1 MSNVVRAIDIRPVTD
16 SKGTTDVEIKIGV
29 VDTPKE
35 LSIDTEES
43 AEAISKTVQAAIK
56 DGTLLALTDSR
67 GRTFL
72 VPAAKIAY
80 VEIGPGTS
88 RKVGFG
94 QPA

>member
-1 MSNVVRAIDIRPVTD
+1 M
-16 SKGTTDVEIKIGV
+16 KGIAAVEIKIGV

-35 LSIDTEES
+35 LAIDSEES
-43 AEAISKTVQAAIK
+43 AEAITKAVTSALKE
-56 DGTLLALTDSR
+56 GSLLSLTDSR

-72 VPAAKIAY
+72 VPSAKIAY

>member
-1 MSNVVRAIDIRPVTD
+1 M
-16 SKGTTDVEIKIGV
+16 EIKIGI

-35 LSIDTEES
+35 ISVDSDES
-43 AEAISKTVQAAIK
+43 VEAITKAVQAALK
-56 DGTLLALTDSR
+56 DGTLLTLTDTR

-72 VPAAKIAY
+72 VPAGKVGY
-80 VEIGPGTS
+80 VEIGPGSS

>member
-1 MSNVVRAIDIRPVTD
+1 M
-16 SKGTTDVEIKIGV
+16 EIKIGV

-35 LSIDTEES
+35 LSIDSEES
-43 AEAISKTVQAAIK
+43 VEAITKAIHNAVK
-56 DGTLLALTDSR
+56 EGGLLTLVDSH

-72 VPAAKIAY
+72 MPSSRIGY
-80 VEIGPGTS
+80 VEIGPGSS

>member
-1 MSNVVRAIDIRPVTD
+1 
-16 SKGTTDVEIKIGV
+16 VEIKIGV

-35 LSIDTEES
+35 LSIDSEES
-43 AEAISKTVQAAIK
+43 AEAIAKAVESAIK
-56 DGTLLALTDSR
+56 DGNLLTLNDSR
-67 GRTFL
+67 GRTYL
-72 VPAAKIAY
+72 LPAEKIAY

>member
-1 MSNVVRAIDIRPVTD
+1 
-16 SKGTTDVEIKIGV
+16 VEIKIGV

-43 AEAISKTVQAAIK
+43 AEAIVTAVEAAIK
-56 DGTLLALTDSR
+56 DGALLALADSR

-72 VPAAKIAY
+72 IPAAKIAY
-80 VEIGPGTS
+80 VEIGQGTS

>member
-1 MSNVVRAIDIRPVTD
+1 
-16 SKGTTDVEIKIGV
+16 VEIKIGV

-35 LSIDTEES
+35 LSIDSEES
-43 AEAISKTVQAAIK
+43 ADAIAKAVQSAIK
-56 DGTLLALTDSR
+56 DGNLLTLNDSR

-72 VPAAKIAY
+72 IPAEKIAY

>member
-1 MSNVVRAIDIRPVTD
+1 M
-16 SKGTTDVEIKIGV
+16 EIKIGV

-35 LSIDTEES
+35 LSIDSEES
-43 AEAISKTVQAAIK
+43 AEAIAKAVQSAIK
-56 DGTLLALTDSR
+56 DGNLLTLDDSR
-67 GRTFL
+67 GRTYL
-72 VPAAKIAY
+72 VPAEKIAY

>member
-1 MSNVVRAIDIRPVTD
+1 M
-16 SKGTTDVEIKIGV
+16 EIKIGV

-35 LSIDTEES
+35 LAIDTEET
-43 AEAISKTVQAAIK
+43 AEAITKAVQSAIK
-56 DGTLLALTDSR
+56 DGALLTLTDSR
-67 GRTFL
+67 GRTYL
-72 VPAAKIAY
+72 VPSAKIAY

>member
-1 MSNVVRAIDIRPVTD
+1 M
-16 SKGTTDVEIKIGV
+16 EIKIGV
-29 VDTPKE
+29 IDTAKE

-43 AEAISKTVQAAIK
+43 AEAIAATVQSAIK
-56 DGTLLALTDSR
+56 DGGLLTLADSR
-67 GRTFL
+67 GRTYL
-72 VPAAKIAY
+72 VPSAKIAY

>member
-1 MSNVVRAIDIRPVTD
+1 
-16 SKGTTDVEIKIGV
+16 VEIKIGI

-43 AEAISKTVQAAIK
+43 AEAITATVQSAIQ
-56 DGTLLALTDSR
+56 DGGLLTLADSR
-67 GRTFL
+67 GRTYL
-72 VPAAKIAY
+72 VPSMKIAY

>member
-1 MSNVVRAIDIRPVTD
+1 M
-16 SKGTTDVEIKIGV
+16 EIKIGI

-43 AEAISKTVQAAIK
+43 AEAVTATVQSAIK
-56 DGTLLALTDSR
+56 DGGLLTLADSR
-67 GRTFL
+67 GRTYL
-72 VPAAKIAY
+72 VPSAKIAY
-80 VEIGPGTS
+80 VEIGPGSS

>member
-1 MSNVVRAIDIRPVTD
+1 M
-16 SKGTTDVEIKIGV
+16 EIKIGI

-35 LSIDTEES
+35 ISVDSDES
-43 AEAISKTVQAAIK
+43 VEAITKAVQSALK
-56 DGTLLALTDSR
+56 DGSLLTLTDSR

-72 VPAAKIAY
+72 VPSSKIAY
-80 VEIGPGTS
+80 VEIGPGGS

>member
-1 MSNVVRAIDIRPVTD
+1 M
-16 SKGTTDVEIKIGV
+16 EIKIGV

-35 LSIDTEES
+35 LSIDSEDS
-43 AEAISKTVQAAIK
+43 AEAIATAVQSAIK
-56 DGTLLALTDSR
+56 DGNVLTLTDSR
-67 GRTFL
+67 GRTYL
-72 VPAAKIAY
+72 VPAQRIAY

>member
-1 MSNVVRAIDIRPVTD
+1 M
-16 SKGTTDVEIKIGV
+16 EIKIGV

-35 LSIDTEES
+35 RSIDSEES
-43 AEAISKTVQAAIK
+43 AEAIAKAVQSAIK
-56 DGTLLALTDSR
+56 DGNLLTLDDSR
-67 GRTFL
+67 GRTYL
-72 VPAAKIAY
+72 VPAEKIAY

>member
-1 MSNVVRAIDIRPVTD
+1 M
-16 SKGTTDVEIKIGV
+16 EIKIGV

-43 AEAISKTVQAAIK
+43 AEAIAATVQSAIK
-56 DGTLLALTDSR
+56 DGGLLTLADSR
-67 GRTFL
+67 GRTYL
-72 VPAAKIAY
+72 VPSAKIAY